1 MPLYIQIAFRYL
13 LSIKSKALSFMAL
26 ISLLGVI
33 VGVSALLITL
43 AVMSGF
49 QYGLKEKILQTTPQ
63 VIILKITNK
72 FFDYEANTLMQKL
85 GNIPYVEDFEHF
97 VYSQALASVG
107 SSVESIFIRGV
118 NPEKE
123 KKIMKLDRFIIYGSF
138 DSIKNDKTV
147 IIGKDLSI
155 SLGVSVGDSI
165 KLISPFGRKTALGY
179 IPKILK
185 VKIGAI
191 AYFGM
196 YDFDSSFVGMNI
208 KTAQMLLDMQNQIT
222 GIQLLLTDPY
232 KTEEVSKYLEE
243 KLDFPYIVKTW
254 IDINRSLFQALEFE
268 KLAMFLVIAL
278 IVLVASFNISS
289 LLIAKSREKRKDI
302 GILKTIG
309 ADNRFILKV
318 FLWQGLILGIVGT
331 ILGVLIGLTAIY
343 VVDTYQLVK
352 LNPEVYMMEYLPLKT
367 SILDVIAVSINSV
380 LICFVSSILP
390 AYFASR
396 EIPAQVLRYE

>member
-1 MPLYIQIAFRYL
+1 MPLYIKIAYRYL
-13 LSIKSKALSFMAL
+13 LSVKSKALSFMAL

-63 VIILKITNK
+63 VILMKITNK
-72 FFDYEANTLMQKL
+72 FFEEEADKL
-85 GNIPYVEDFEHF
+85 LKKIGKIPYVKDKEYFI
-97 VYSQALASVG
+97 YSQALASIG
-107 SSVESIFIRGV
+107 SSVESIFIRGID
-118 NPEKE
+118 PEKE
-123 KKIMKLDRFIIYGSF
+123 KKIMKIDKFIVDGSF

-147 IIGKDLSI
+147 IIGRDLAI
-155 SLGVSVGDSI
+155 SLGVSVGDEI

-179 IPKILK
+179 IPKIIK
-185 VKIGAI
+185 VKIGGI

-196 YDFDSSFVGMNI
+196 YDFDSSFVEMNL
-208 KTAQMLLDMQNQIT
+208 KTAQILLSMKEQIT
-222 GIQLLLTDPY
+222 GIQFLLTDPY
-232 KTEEVSKYLEE
+232 KADEVSSYIEDKI
-243 KLDFPYIVKTW
+243 DFPYMTRTW
-254 IDINRSLFQALEFE
+254 IDINKSLFQALEFE

-302 GILKTIG
+302 AILKTIG
-309 ADNRFILKV
+309 ADKGFIVKIFV
-318 FLWQGLILGIVGT
+318 WQGLIIGIVGT
-331 ILGVLIGLTAIY
+331 ILGVLIGLTIIY
-343 VVDTYQLVK
+343 VADTYHLVR

-367 SILDVIAVSINSV
+367 SYLDVLAVSISSI
-380 LICFVSSILP
+380 LICFISSIIP
-390 AYFASR
+390 AYFASK

>member
-13 LSIKSKALSFMAL
+13 LSIRSKALSFMAL

-72 FFDYEANTLMQKL
+72 FFDYEADSLMQKL
-85 GNIPYVEDFEHF
+85 GNIPYVEDFEYF

-118 NPEKE
+118 NPEKD
-123 KKIMKLDRFIIYGSF
+123 KKIMKLDRFIIDGSF

-147 IIGKDLSI
+147 IIGKDLAI
-155 SLGVSVGDSI
+155 ALGVSVGDKI

-208 KTAQMLLDMQNQIT
+208 KTAQMLLDMKNQIT

-232 KTEEVSKYLEE
+232 KAEEVSRYLEE
-243 KLDFPYIVKTW
+243 KLDFPYMMRTW
-254 IDINRSLFQALEFE
+254 IDINKSLFQALEFE

-302 GILKTIG
+302 AILKTIG

-331 ILGVLIGLTAIY
+331 ILGVLIGLSIIY
-343 VVDTYQLVK
+343 VADTYQLVK

-367 SILDVIAVSINSV
+367 SILDVIVVSISSV

>member
-13 LSIKSKALSFMAL
+13 FSIKSKALSFMAL

-72 FFDYEANTLMQKL
+72 FFDNEADSLMQKL
-85 GNIPYVEDFEHF
+85 GNIPYVEDFEYF
-97 VYSQALASVG
+97 VYSQALASIG

-123 KKIMKLDRFIIYGSF
+123 KRIMKLDRFIIEGSF

-155 SLGVSVGDSI
+155 ALGVSVGDNI

-185 VKIGAI
+185 VKVGAI
-191 AYFGM
+191 AYFGI

-208 KTAQMLLDMQNQIT
+208 KTAQILLDMKNQIT

-232 KTEEVSKYLEE
+232 KAEKVSKYLEE
-243 KLDFPYIVKTW
+243 KLDFPYMVKTW
-254 IDINRSLFQALEFE
+254 IDMNRSLFQALEFE

-302 GILKTIG
+302 AILKTIG

-331 ILGVLIGLTAIY
+331 ILGILIGLSTIY

-367 SILDVIAVSINSV
+367 SILDVIVVSINSV

>member
-13 LSIKSKALSFMAL
+13 LSVKSKALSFMAL

-63 VIILKITNK
+63 VILMKVTNK
-72 FFDYEANTLMQKL
+72 FFDEEADQLLKKL
-85 GNIPYVEDFEHF
+85 GNIPYVKDYEYFI
-97 VYSQALASVG
+97 YSQALASIG

-118 NPEKE
+118 DPEKE
-123 KKIMKLDRFIIYGSF
+123 KKIMNLDKFIVEGSF

-147 IIGKDLSI
+147 VIGRDLAI
-155 SLGVSVGDSI
+155 SLGVSVGDKI

-185 VKIGAI
+185 VKVGAI

-196 YDFDSSFVGMNI
+196 YDFDSSFVGMNL
-208 KTAQMLLDMQNQIT
+208 KTAQMLLDMKSQIT
-222 GIQLLLTDPY
+222 GIQFLLTDPY
-232 KTEEVSKYLEE
+232 KANEVAKYLDS
-243 KLDFPYIVKTW
+243 KLDFPYMVRTW
-254 IDINRSLFQALEFE
+254 IDINKSLFQALEFE

-302 GILKTIG
+302 AILKTIG
-309 ADNRFILKV
+309 ASNGFILKI
-318 FLWQGLILGIVGT
+318 FLWQGLLLGIIGT
-331 ILGVLIGLTAIY
+331 ILGVIIGLGIIY
-343 VVDTYQLVK
+343 VADTYQLVR

-367 SILDVIAVSINSV
+367 SIFDVLAVSISSI
-380 LICFVSSILP
+380 LICFISSILP

>member
-13 LSIKSKALSFMAL
+13 LSIRSEALSFMAL

-43 AVMSGF
+43 SVMSGF

-72 FFDYEANTLMQKL
+72 FFDYEADSLMQRL
-85 GNIPYVEDFEHF
+85 GNIPHVEDFGYF

-123 KKIMKLDRFIIYGSF
+123 KKIMKLDKFIIDGSF

-147 IIGKDLSI
+147 IIGKDLAI
-155 SLGVSVGDSI
+155 ALGVSVGDKI

-196 YDFDSSFVGMNI
+196 YNFDSSFVKMNI
-208 KTAQMLLDMQNQIT
+208 KTAQMLLDMKNQIT
-222 GIQLLLTDPY
+222 GIQLLLTEPY
-232 KTEEVSKYLEE
+232 KAEEVSSYLEE
-243 KLDFPYIVKTW
+243 KLDFPYMVRTW
-254 IDINRSLFQALEFE
+254 IDINKSLFQALEFE

-302 GILKTIG
+302 AILKTIG

-318 FLWQGLILGIVGT
+318 FLWQGLIFGIVGT
-331 ILGVLIGLTAIY
+331 ILGVLIGLYIIY
-343 VVDTYQLVK
+343 VADTYQLVK
-352 LNPEVYMMEYLPLKT
+352 LNPEVYMMEYLPFKT
-367 SILDVIAVSINSV
+367 SVLDVTVVSISSV

-396 EIPAQVLRYE
+396 EIPVQVLRYE

>member
-13 LSIKSKALSFMAL
+13 FSIKSKALSFMAL

-72 FFDYEANTLMQKL
+72 FFDNEADSLMQKL
-85 GNIPYVEDFEHF
+85 GNIPYVEDFEYF
-97 VYSQALASVG
+97 VYSQALASIG

-123 KKIMKLDRFIIYGSF
+123 KRIMKLDRFIIEGSF

-155 SLGVSVGDSI
+155 ALGVSVGDNI

-185 VKIGAI
+185 VKVGAI
-191 AYFGM
+191 AYFGI

-208 KTAQMLLDMQNQIT
+208 KTAQILLDMKNQIT

-232 KTEEVSKYLEE
+232 KAEEVSKYLEE
-243 KLDFPYIVKTW
+243 KLDFPYMVKTW
-254 IDINRSLFQALEFE
+254 IDMNRSLFQALEFE

-302 GILKTIG
+302 AILKTIG

-331 ILGVLIGLTAIY
+331 ILGILIGLSTIY

-367 SILDVIAVSINSV
+367 SILDVIVVSINSV

>member
-1 MPLYIQIAFRYL
+1 IAFRYL
-13 LSIKSKALSFMAL
+13 FSIKSKALSFMAL

-72 FFDYEANTLMQKL
+72 FFDNEADSLMQKL
-85 GNIPYVEDFEHF
+85 GNIPYVEDFEYF
-97 VYSQALASVG
+97 VYSQALASIG

-123 KKIMKLDRFIIYGSF
+123 KRIMKLDRFIIEGSF

-155 SLGVSVGDSI
+155 ALGVSVGDNI

-185 VKIGAI
+185 VKVGAI
-191 AYFGM
+191 AYFGI

-208 KTAQMLLDMQNQIT
+208 KTAQILLDMKNQIT

-232 KTEEVSKYLEE
+232 KAEEVSKYLEE
-243 KLDFPYIVKTW
+243 KLDFPYMVKTW
-254 IDINRSLFQALEFE
+254 IDMNRSLFQALEFE

-302 GILKTIG
+302 AILKTIG

-331 ILGVLIGLTAIY
+331 ILGILIGLSTIY

-367 SILDVIAVSINSV
+367 SILDVIVVSINSV